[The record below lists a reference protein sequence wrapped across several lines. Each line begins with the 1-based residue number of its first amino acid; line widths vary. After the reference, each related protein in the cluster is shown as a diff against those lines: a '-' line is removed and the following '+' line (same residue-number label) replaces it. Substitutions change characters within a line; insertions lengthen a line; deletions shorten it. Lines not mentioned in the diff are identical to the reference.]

1 MAAAGRWHRLVVG
14 LALLAFLHGCAS
26 QAVQPYAAPAG
37 GDRVLPRALVVTAA
51 RFEPE
56 AQLDLLMRSK
66 GDVAAAGAGSGAMA
80 GAGALMQGMTGCHDG
95 LCLAAALLLLPV
107 FMGVGAAIGAAKDA
121 PAGLDAEAIARG
133 QQAMQAGIARLDLQ
147 RAMQAAFAEA
157 LRAQGL
163 AKRVVED
170 AEAGPASAD
179 AAPAYASAVLQP
191 GDGILEV
198 SVLGFQFAK
207 ARVDKHLSY
216 RLVMTTRLRLLAP
229 PAGALL
235 DEFVYVHESAPHT
248 APEWLDD
255 QAGRFAAALEA
266 ATADTVEHALH
277 EMFLLYYPPL
287 PAEPAEPA
295 ASRELVPA
303 FVLRPRDPL
312 PQRSIDLRGA
322 FLDRYR
328 PAWLGLQFV
337 PVDAVQPTLE
347 WEAFPRALDVA
358 AVGGD
363 AGRFSEVS
371 YELVIHAAR
380 AAKPVYEAGAEVYR
394 RTGISEPRHRVEGA
408 LQPCGR
414 YFWTVRPRF
423 RLDGWP
429 RVGEWTAAYGVF
441 PTLRPWEARRGIRAG
456 VLNPGAAQLPQMLL
470 PFRTPAADGGPCD

>member
-1 MAAAGRWHRLVVG
+1 MAAALAWRRLVLGVT
-14 LALLAFLHGCAS
+14 LLAFLHGCAS

-37 GDRVLPRALVVTAA
+37 GDRPLPRALVVTAA
-51 RFEPE
+51 RFQPE
-56 AQLDLLMRSK
+56 AKADLLLRGK

-80 GAGALMQGMTGCHDG
+80 GAGALMQGMTSCHDG

-133 QQAMQAGIARLDLQ
+133 QQAMQDGIARLDLQ

-179 AAPAYASAVLQP
+179 AGPVYASAALQP
-191 GDGILEV
+191 GDGVLEV

-207 ARVDKHLSY
+207 ARVDKQLSY
-216 RLVMTTRLRLLAP
+216 RLVMTTRLRLLGP
-229 PAGALL
+229 PAGTLL

-248 APEWLDD
+248 ATEWLDD
-255 QAGRFAAALEA
+255 QAGRFAAALQA

-287 PAEPAEPA
+287 PAPPPT
-295 ASRELVPA
+295 SQGLVPE
-303 FVLRPRDPL
+303 FVLRPHNPL

-328 PAWLGLQFV
+328 PAWLGLVFV

-347 WEAFPRALDVA
+347 WEVFPRAFDVT

-363 AGRFSEVS
+363 ARRFSEVG

-380 AAKPVYEAGAEVYR
+380 AAKPVYEVGAPVYR
-394 RTGISEPRHRVEGA
+394 RSGLAEPRHRVEAA
-408 LQPCGR
+408 LEPCSR
-414 YFWTVRPRF
+414 YFWTVRPQF

-441 PTLRPWEARRGIRAG
+441 PTLRPWEARRGVQAG
-456 VLNPGAAQLPQMLL
+456 MLNPTAAQLPQMLL